1 MQTEFKNRMNDLAE
15 RAYRENKFVFSDFLS
30 ESEVS
35 DLLSCEREFAYA
47 GIKLFGG
54 AEHCTRKIARFGD
67 LPAGGEFPVQ
77 LLKIAPKAVKFAG
90 ELTHRD
96 FLGAILSLGLERD
109 VLGDLF
115 VTDKICYCYCLT
127 RVAPY
132 LCEHLK
138 SVGKTAVSCAPSEE
152 SAPTAPQRK
161 SESYTLSSLRADCF
175 LSAVYRLSRA
185 EALEYFRGER
195 VFLNGKLCTEN
206 AKELKT
212 GDCISARGKGKFY
225 VGETGETTK
234 KGKFRVTIE
243 RPV

>member
-47 GIKLFGG
+47 GLSLFGG

-90 ELTHRD
+90 ELNHRD

-138 SVGKTAVSCAPSEE
+138 SVGKTAVSCAPSEVIPFLLC
-152 SAPTAPQRK
+152 APTA
-161 SESYTLSSLRADCF
+161 F
-175 LSAVYRLSRA
+175 
-185 EALEYFRGER
+185 
-195 VFLNGKLCTEN
+195 
-206 AKELKT
+206 
-212 GDCISARGKGKFY
+212 
-225 VGETGETTK
+225 
-234 KGKFRVTIE
+234 
-243 RPV
+243 